1 MIFLLV
7 GGNENRQMQRNIK
20 KQNENPKLQRHI
32 EKRNENPKLEGN
44 INKFGQLIDASF
56 RPIYST

>member
-1 MIFLLV
+1 MIFPLV

-32 EKRNENPKLEGN
+32 EKRNENIRLEGN
-44 INKFGQLIDASF
+44 IKKLRVQGE
-56 RPIYST
+56 